1 MASKKSNRINVAR
14 LVYCLLLTDTAEG
27 TTYGPVKPFGKAMQ
41 IQLTPQVATGT
52 LYGDGN
58 KEEDVGLLKGMAV
71 AVDINKVFAETRA
84 EIMGNTIVDGVVIE
98 KSGDQPPDIA
108 LGYEVEQI
116 GGTKEQV
123 WLLKGKAQPGNQTI
137 QQSTD
142 NINFSTD
149 STTINFIPRE
159 SDGQIRFYGDTANSD
174 YSAAQA
180 TAFFA
185 TGPTTYPKKTD
196 APGTQ

>member
-1 MASKKSNRINVAR
+1 MSSKKSNRINVAR

-41 IQLTPQVATGT
+41 IQITPQVATGT

-58 KEEDVGLLKGMAV
+58 KEEDVGILKGIAV
-71 AVDINKVFAETRA
+71 AVDTNKVFAETRA
-84 EIMGNTIVDGVVIE
+84 EIMGNTIVDGIVIE
-98 KSGDQPPDIA
+98 KAGDQPPDIA
-108 LGYEVEQI
+108 VGYEVDQL

-142 NINFSTD
+142 NLNFSTD

-159 SDGQIRFYGDTANSD
+159 SDSQIRFFGDTANTD
-174 YSAAQA
+174 YTAAQA

-185 TGPTTYPKKTD
+185 SGPVTYPKKPET
-196 APGTQ
+196 P

>member
-1 MASKKSNRINVAR
+1 MSSKKSNRINVAR

-41 IQLTPQVATGT
+41 IQITPQVATGT

-58 KEEDVGLLKGMAV
+58 KEEDVGMLKGIAV
-71 AVDINKVFAETRA
+71 AVDTNKVFAETRA
-84 EIMGNTIVDGVVIE
+84 EIMGNTIVDGIVIE
-98 KSGDQPPDIA
+98 KAGDQPPDIA
-108 LGYEVEQI
+108 VGYEVEQL

-142 NINFSTD
+142 NLNFSTD

-159 SDGQIRFYGDTANSD
+159 SDSQIRFFGDTANTD
-174 YSAAQA
+174 YTAAQA

-185 TGPTTYPKKTD
+185 SGPVTYPKKPET
-196 APGTQ
+196 P

>member
-1 MASKKSNRINVAR
+1 
-14 LVYCLLLTDTAEG
+14 
-27 TTYGPVKPFGKAMQ
+27 VKPFGKAMQ
-41 IQLTPQVATGT
+41 IQITPQVATGT

-58 KEEDVGLLKGMAV
+58 KEEDVGMLKGIAV
-71 AVDINKVFAETRA
+71 AVDTNKVFAETRA
-84 EIMGNTIVDGVVIE
+84 EIMGNTIVDGIVIE
-98 KSGDQPPDIA
+98 KAGDQPPDIA
-108 LGYEVEQI
+108 VGYEVEQL

-142 NINFSTD
+142 NLNFSTD

-159 SDGQIRFYGDTANSD
+159 SDSQIRFFGDTANTD
-174 YSAAQA
+174 YTAAQA

-185 TGPTTYPKKTD
+185 SGPVTYPKKPET
-196 APGTQ
+196 P

>member
-1 MASKKSNRINVAR
+1 MSSKKSNRINVAR
-14 LVYCLLLTDTAEG
+14 LVYCLILTDTPEG
-27 TTYGPVKPFGKAMQ
+27 TTYGPVKQFGKAMQ
-41 IQLTPQVATGT
+41 IQITPQVATGT

-58 KEEDVGLLKGMAV
+58 KEEDVGLLKGIAA
-71 AVDINKVFAETRA
+71 AVDTNKVYAETRA

-98 KSGDQPPDIA
+98 KSGDQPPEIA
-108 LGYEVEQI
+108 LGYEVDQL

-142 NINFSTD
+142 NLNFSTD
-149 STTINFIPRE
+149 STAINFIPRE

-174 YSAAQA
+174 YTTAQA

-185 TGPTTYPKKTD
+185 SGPVTYPKKPET
-196 APGTQ
+196 P

>member
-1 MASKKSNRINVAR
+1 MSSKKSNRINVAR

-41 IQLTPQVATGT
+41 IQITPQVATGT

-58 KEEDVGLLKGMAV
+58 KEEDVGILKGIAV
-71 AVDINKVFAETRA
+71 AVDTNKVFAETRA
-84 EIMGNTIVDGVVIE
+84 EIMGNTIVDGIVIE
-98 KSGDQPPDIA
+98 KAGDQPPDIA
-108 LGYEVEQI
+108 VGYEVEQL

-142 NINFSTD
+142 NLNFSTD

-159 SDGQIRFYGDTANSD
+159 SDSQIRFFGDTANTD
-174 YSAAQA
+174 YTAAQA

-185 TGPTTYPKKTD
+185 SGPVTYPKKPET
-196 APGTQ
+196 P

>member
-1 MASKKSNRINVAR
+1 MSSKKSNRINVAR
-14 LVYCLLLTDTAEG
+14 LVYCLVLTDAAEG

-58 KEEDVGLLKGMAV
+58 KEEDVGMLKGIAV
-71 AVDINKVFAETRA
+71 AVDTNKVFAETRA
-84 EIMGNTIVDGVVIE
+84 EIMGNTIVDGIVIE
-98 KSGDQPPDIA
+98 KAGDQPPDIA
-108 LGYEVEQI
+108 VGYEVDQL

-142 NINFSTD
+142 NVNFSTD

-159 SDGQIRFYGDTANSD
+159 SDSQIRFFGDTANTD
-174 YSAAQA
+174 YTAAQA

-185 TGPTTYPKKTD
+185 SGPVTYPKKPET
-196 APGTQ
+196 P

>member
-27 TTYGPVKPFGKAMQ
+27 TAYGPVKPFGKAMQ

-149 STTINFIPRE
+149 SITINFIPRE
-159 SDGQIRFYGDTANSD
+159 SDGQIRFFADTASSD

-185 TGPTTYPKKTD
+185 TGPVTYPKKT
-196 APGTQ
+196 A

>member
-1 MASKKSNRINVAR
+1 MPSKKSNRINVAR
-14 LVYCLLLTDTAEG
+14 LVYCLVLTDAAEG

-58 KEEDVGLLKGMAV
+58 KEEDVGILKGIAAV
-71 AVDINKVFAETRA
+71 VDTNKIYAETKA

-98 KSGDQPPDIA
+98 KSGDQPKDIA
-108 LGYEVEQI
+108 LGYEVDQV

-142 NINFSTD
+142 NLNFSTD
-149 STTINFIPRE
+149 STAINFVPRE
-159 SDGQIRFYGDTANSD
+159 SDSQIRFFGDTANSD

-180 TAFFA
+180 TAFFT
-185 TGPTTYPKKTD
+185 TGPVTYPKKS
-196 APGTQ
+196 

>member
-1 MASKKSNRINVAR
+1 MSSKKSNRINVAR

-41 IQLTPQVATGT
+41 IQITPQVATGT

-58 KEEDVGLLKGMAV
+58 KEEDVGMLKGITI
-71 AVDINKVFAETRA
+71 AVDTNKVFAETRA
-84 EIMGNTIVDGVVIE
+84 EIMGNTIVDGIVIE
-98 KSGDQPPDIA
+98 KAGDQPPDIA
-108 LGYEVEQI
+108 VGYEVEQL

-142 NINFSTD
+142 NLNFSTD

-159 SDGQIRFYGDTANSD
+159 SDSQIRFFGDTANTD
-174 YSAAQA
+174 YTAAQA

-185 TGPTTYPKKTD
+185 SGPVTYPKKPET
-196 APGTQ
+196 P

>member
-14 LVYCLLLTDTAEG
+14 LIYCLLLTDSAEG

-41 IQLTPQVATGT
+41 IQITPQIATGT

-58 KEEDVGLLKGMAV
+58 KEEDVGVLKGMAV
-71 AVDINKVFAETRA
+71 AVDTNKVFAETRA

-108 LGYEVEQI
+108 LGYEVEQL

-142 NINFSTD
+142 NLNFSTD

-159 SDGQIRFYGDTANSD
+159 SDKQIRFFGDTANSD
-174 YSAAQA
+174 YTEAQA
-180 TAFFA
+180 TAFFEA
-185 TGPTTYPKKTD
+185 GPTTYPKKPDT
-196 APGTQ
+196 P

>member
-1 MASKKSNRINVAR
+1 MSSKKSNRINVAR

-58 KEEDVGLLKGMAV
+58 KEEDVGMLKGIAV
-71 AVDINKVFAETRA
+71 AVDTNKVFAETRA
-84 EIMGNTIVDGVVIE
+84 EIMGNTIVDGIVIE
-98 KSGDQPPDIA
+98 KAGDQPPDIA
-108 LGYEVEQI
+108 VGYEVEQL

-142 NINFSTD
+142 NLNFSTD

-159 SDGQIRFYGDTANSD
+159 SDSQIRFFGDTANTD
-174 YSAAQA
+174 YTAAQA
-180 TAFFA
+180 AAFFES
-185 TGPTTYPKKTD
+185 GPVTYPKKT
-196 APGTQ
+196 P